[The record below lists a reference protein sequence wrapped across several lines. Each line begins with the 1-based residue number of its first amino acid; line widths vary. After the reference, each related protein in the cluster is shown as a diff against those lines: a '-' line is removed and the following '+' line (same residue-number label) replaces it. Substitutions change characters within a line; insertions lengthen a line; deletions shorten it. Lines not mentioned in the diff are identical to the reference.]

1 MSRLG
6 CFIRNRR
13 WLKLWYVKWSISFLQ
28 DPLGTLV
35 DIGSRNS
42 RQKSE
47 NKHLFVQFRTMWT
60 QATMLLQKLPMW
72 KHAGDWGSIPSRHH
86 YMLPCYPRSLHT
98 RCQSP
103 LQTDYWA
110 NEMFGLTQY
119 SHSHTLTV
127 SHAWV
132 PICGGPYLSLR
143 LSIGEPSLSGSL
155 LLSGVPMQYRSLPT
169 VIRKL
174 CSSEDSE
181 RRLGERLCKLKKECK
196 PINQGVLISATERQE
211 TLLNT
216 WDVGWMDR
224 LKKTTKLGEHLF
236 QVFQLLIVTKEKGG
250 Y

>member
-1 MSRLG
+1 MACLA
-6 CFIRNRR
+6 CI
-13 WLKLWYVKWSISFLQ
+13 
-28 DPLGTLV
+28 
-35 DIGSRNS
+35 
-42 RQKSE
+42 
-47 NKHLFVQFRTMWT
+47 
-60 QATMLLQKLPMW
+60 
-72 KHAGDWGSIPSRHH
+72 WGAFQGGIITC
-86 YMLPCYPRSLHT
+86 LPCYPHSLCT

-110 NEMFGLTQY
+110 NQTFGLTQY

-127 SHAWV
+127 PHAWV

-211 TLLNT
+211 TLLNKQ
-216 WDVGWMDR
+216 DVGWMDWF
-224 LKKTTKLGEHLF
+224 KKQKQTNKNLDEHLF
-236 QVFQLLIVTKEKGG
+236 QVLQLLIVTKEKGG